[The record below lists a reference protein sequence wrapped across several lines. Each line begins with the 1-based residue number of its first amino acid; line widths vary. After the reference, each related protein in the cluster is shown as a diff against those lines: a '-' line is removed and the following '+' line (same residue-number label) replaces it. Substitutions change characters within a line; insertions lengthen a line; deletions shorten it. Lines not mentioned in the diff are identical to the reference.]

1 MNKRMIIY
9 ILGKMLGVEGVVLLI
24 PAFVSLLYWEKSG
37 FSFLIVSAILGIVF
51 LIFGRK
57 RPKSTR
63 IYGKESFA
71 IVALAWL
78 LWSLFGALP
87 FVISGSIPNYVDAFF
102 ETVSGFTTT
111 GSTILQEI
119 GGALL
124 TGSEAWE
131 CSSLCL

>member
-63 IYGKESFA
+63 I
-71 IVALAWL
+71 
-78 LWSLFGALP
+78 
-87 FVISGSIPNYVDAFF
+87 
-102 ETVSGFTTT
+102 
-111 GSTILQEI
+111 
-119 GGALL
+119 
-124 TGSEAWE
+124 
-131 CSSLCL
+131 